1 MIENRAK
8 QLGVEIPKPPEP
20 QASYV
25 PTKRVGDL
33 VYTSG
38 MGAIRGGERQYC
50 GRVGEDVSVE
60 GAYQSARYATL
71 NCLAALREAIGSL
84 DTVAGIMKVTGYVRS
99 APGFCEQHKV
109 LNGASDLLVELFEE
123 RGRHTRSAIGVS
135 ELPFGIS
142 VEVEMIASVVP
153 DEEKGEGG

>member
-1 MIENRAK
+1 MIEDRARE
-8 QLGVEIPKPPEP
+8 LGIEIPKAPQP

-25 PTKRVGDL
+25 PAKRAGDL

-50 GRVGEDVSVE
+50 GRVGADVSVE
-60 GAYQSARYATL
+60 DAYQSARYAAL
-71 NCLAALREAIGSL
+71 NCLAALREGLGSL
-84 DTVAGIMKVTGYVRS
+84 DTVAGVTKVTGYIRS
-99 APGFCEQHKV
+99 APDFSEQHKV
-109 LNGASDLLVELFEE
+109 LNGASDLLIELFEE

-142 VEVEMIASVVP
+142 VEVEMIARVVP